1 MAKPKDN
8 INRRIEAVWS
18 NIGLGNAD
26 AERIQQQVEDY
37 ERAMSDADF
46 ASHTT
51 GKKKFKD
58 VLATVQKKVE
68 EEKK

>member
-1 MAKPKDN
+1 MAKSRDN

-26 AERIQQQVEDY
+26 AEKVQQFVEDY
-37 ERAMSDADF
+37 EKAMDTAEF
-46 ASHTT
+46 ASHNT

-58 VLATVQKKVE
+58 VLAKAEKKVD
-68 EEKK
+68 EKKE

>member
-26 AERIQQQVEDY
+26 AERVSEFVQDY
-37 ERAMSDADF
+37 ERAMNTAAF
-46 ASHTT
+46 ASHNT

-58 VLATVQKKVE
+58 VLAKEEKKVE